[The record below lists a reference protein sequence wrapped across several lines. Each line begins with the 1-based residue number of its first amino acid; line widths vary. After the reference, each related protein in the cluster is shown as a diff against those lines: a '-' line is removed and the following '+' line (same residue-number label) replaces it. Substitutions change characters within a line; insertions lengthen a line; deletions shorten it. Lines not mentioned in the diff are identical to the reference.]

1 MELACD
7 PAIPLLSRFPKKAV
21 IQTDKKPHKY
31 PVLNWSTVHRNEDVE
46 ATEKSIDR

>member
-7 PAIPLLSRFPKKAV
+7 PAIPLLSRYPEKAV

-31 PVLNWSTVHRNEDVE
+31 PVLYWSTVHSNEDLE
-46 ATEKSIDR
+46 ATEMSIDR